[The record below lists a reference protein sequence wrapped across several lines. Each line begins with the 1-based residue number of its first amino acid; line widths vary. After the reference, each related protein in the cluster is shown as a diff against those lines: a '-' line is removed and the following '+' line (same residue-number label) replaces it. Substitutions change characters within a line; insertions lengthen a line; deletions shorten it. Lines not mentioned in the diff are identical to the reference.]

1 MDTDSLYIGM
11 EDVVNKFK
19 PNNPVK
25 FLDEF
30 ASKGIEPVLEKAF
43 DQLFEMTNGY
53 SKRMS
58 MKREAIADRG
68 IWVAKKRYI
77 LNVHNNEGVQYA
89 EPKIKVVGIES
100 VKSSTPKVCRSALKD
115 VFKNIMTKT
124 ELETQQGIAEFK
136 QKFFSLPAHEIA
148 FPRNIKDLKTYAST
162 ASIYVSEKEG
172 KTPIHCRASLLYNW
186 KVKSL
191 NLENECK
198 LIRGGDKIKFLYLK
212 KPNVL
217 RDENVIGFPEKLPT
231 KLGLDNFIDY
241 ETQFQKSFVDPLE
254 SIFDAIKW
262 RIEDTGSLDSFF

>member
-1 MDTDSLYIGM
+1 M
-11 EDVVNKFK
+11 
-19 PNNPVK
+19 
-25 FLDEF
+25 
-30 ASKGIEPVLEKAF
+30 
-43 DQLFEMTNGY
+43 
-53 SKRMS
+53 
-58 MKREAIADRG
+58 
-68 IWVAKKRYI
+68 
-77 LNVHNNEGVQYA
+77 
-89 EPKIKVVGIES
+89 
-100 VKSSTPKVCRSALKD
+100 KD
-115 VFKNIMTKT
+115 VFKNIMNKT

-162 ASIYVSEKEG
+162 ASIYVSGKEG
-172 KTPIHCRASLLYNW
+172 TTPIHCRAALLYNW